1 MEEEEM
7 NTQDIQNITT
17 VLCLFHTR
25 EHAQAALADLQ
36 KSDVP
41 ADSISVIASQSNS
54 SNAAAGQS
62 LSALQQ
68 LNLPEHDMRLLS
80 DGLSAGGTIIAVS
93 GPEAYTDTAED
104 IFGRHRA
111 AQVDE
116 KVIAD
121 DRERQAVAAVDTGA
135 DAVVPVIQEELLV
148 GKRQVQRGGV
158 RVYSRVVETPVEE
171 TVVLEQER
179 AVVDRHPVN
188 RPVTEADLEKM
199 RIQSVEITESTEVP
213 VVEKSARV
221 VEEVLV
227 SKETTERTEHVTD
240 TVRRTEV
247 EVDQIDTAET
257 PTTRRGRKKSS

>member
-1 MEEEEM
+1 M
-7 NTQDIQNITT
+7 QDLQNITT

-25 EHAQAALADLQ
+25 EHAQEALADLQ
-36 KSDVP
+36 RSQIP
-41 ADSISVIASQSNS
+41 ADSISVVGGQSGS
-54 SNAAAGQS
+54 SSGAGQS
-62 LSALQQ
+62 VSALQQ
-68 LNLPEHDMRLLS
+68 LGLPERDLRLLS
-80 DGLSAGGTIIAVS
+80 EGLNAGGTVIVVS

-121 DRERQAVAAVDTGA
+121 DTARPAVAAVDTGA
-135 DAVVPVIQEELLV
+135 DTVVPIVEEELLV
-148 GKRQVQRGGV
+148 GKRQVQWGGV
-158 RVYSRVVETPVEE
+158 RVYSRVVEKPVEE
-171 TVVLEQER
+171 TVVLEEER
-179 AVVDRHPVN
+179 AVIDRHPVN

-199 RIQSVEITESTEVP
+199 RIQSVEITETVEVP

-227 SKETTERTEHVTD
+227 SKEATERTERVTD

-247 EVDQIDTAET
+247 EVEQIATDET
-257 PTTRRGRKKSS
+257 STKSKGRRKSS

>member
-1 MEEEEM
+1 M
-7 NTQDIQNITT
+7 QDTQNITT

-25 EHAQAALADLQ
+25 EHAQEALGDLQ
-36 KSDVP
+36 RSEIP
-41 ADSISVIASQSNS
+41 PDSISVIGNHSGS
-54 SNAAAGQS
+54 SDAGQS

-68 LNLPEHDMRLLS
+68 LGLPERDVRLLS
-80 DGLSAGGTIIAVS
+80 DGLNAGGTVIVVS

-104 IFGRHRA
+104 IFSKHRA

-121 DRERQAVAAVDTGA
+121 DTARHAVAGVSTGA
-135 DAVVPVIQEELLV
+135 EAVIPVVEEELQV

-171 TVVLEQER
+171 KVVLQEEH
-179 AVVDRHPVN
+179 AFVDRQPVN
-188 RPVTEADLEKM
+188 RPVTEADLEKL
-199 RIQSVEITESTEVP
+199 RDQSIEVTESAEVP

-227 SKETTERTEHVTD
+227 SKETTARTERVTD
-240 TVRRTEV
+240 TVRKTQVEV
-247 EVDQIDTAET
+247 EQVAVNEA
-257 PTTRRGRKKSS
+257 PAKRRGRKKKA

>member
-1 MEEEEM
+1 M
-7 NTQDIQNITT
+7 NMQDTQNITT

-25 EHAQAALADLQ
+25 EHAQEALADLQ
-36 KSDVP
+36 RSEIP
-41 ADSISVIASQSNS
+41 ANSISVVGSGSKS
-54 SNAAAGQS
+54 PGAAGQPI
-62 LSALQQ
+62 SALQQ
-68 LNLPEHDMRLLS
+68 LDLPERDVRLLS
-80 DGLSAGGTIIAVS
+80 DGVNAGGTIIVVS

-111 AQVDE
+111 KQVDE

-121 DRERQAVAAVDTGA
+121 DTARQPVAAVNAGA
-135 DAVVPVIQEELLV
+135 DAVVPVVEEELLV

-171 TVVLEQER
+171 TVVLEEEH
-179 AVVDRHPVN
+179 AVIDRHPVN

-199 RIQSVEITESTEVP
+199 RIQSVEITETAEVP

-227 SKETTERTEHVTD
+227 SKEGSERTERITD
-240 TVRRTEV
+240 TVRKTEV
-247 EVDQIDTAET
+247 EVEQIESDET
-257 PTTRRGRKKSS
+257 PTKRRGRKKSS

>member
-1 MEEEEM
+1 LEEEINM
-7 NTQDIQNITT
+7 QDTQNITT

-25 EHAQAALADLQ
+25 EHAQEALADLQ
-36 KSDVP
+36 RSEIP
-41 ADSISVIASQSNS
+41 ANSISVVSSRGNS
-54 SNAAAGQS
+54 SDTGPS

-68 LNLPEHDMRLLS
+68 LELPERDARLLS
-80 DGLSAGGTIIAVS
+80 DGVNAGGTIIVVS

-111 AQVDE
+111 KQVDE
-116 KVIAD
+116 KVITD
-121 DRERQAVAAVDTGA
+121 DTARQPVAAVNAGA
-135 DAVVPVIQEELLV
+135 DAVVPVVEEELLV

-171 TVVLEQER
+171 TVVLEEEH
-179 AVVDRHPVN
+179 AVIDRHPVN

-227 SKETTERTEHVTD
+227 SKEASERTERVTD
-240 TVRRTEV
+240 TVRKTEV
-247 EVDQIDTAET
+247 EVEQIESDET
-257 PTTRRGRKKSS
+257 PTKRRGRKKSS

>member
-1 MEEEEM
+1 M
-7 NTQDIQNITT
+7 NTQDIENITT

-25 EHAQAALADLQ
+25 EHAQEALADLQ
-36 KSDVP
+36 RSDIP
-41 ADSISVIASQSNS
+41 AKSISVINGKS
-54 SNAAAGQS
+54 SSSSAAGQS

-68 LNLPEHDMRLLS
+68 LDLPEGDRRMLS
-80 DGLSAGGTIIAVS
+80 DGLNAGGSIIVVS

-104 IFGRHRA
+104 IFNRHRA

-116 KVIAD
+116 KVITD
-121 DRERQAVAAVDTGA
+121 DTGRQPVAAMNTNA
-135 DAVVPVIQEELLV
+135 DAVVPVVEEELVV

-158 RVYSRVVETPVEE
+158 RVYSHVVETPVEE
-171 TVVLEQER
+171 KVTLEQER
-179 AVVDRHPVN
+179 AIVERHPVN
-188 RPVTEADLEKM
+188 RPVTEADLEKL
-199 RIQSVEITESTEVP
+199 RIQSVEITESEEVP

-247 EVDQIDTAET
+247 EVEPVDSVET
-257 PTTRRGRKKSS
+257 STKPKGPQKSS